1 MQGNVPLGKRVKVM
15 AENNQPLSSTERI
28 KMASDS
34 LRGTF
39 VESLADE
46 ITGSINEDDYAL
58 VRFHGMY
65 VQDDR
70 DRRDERAA
78 KKLERLYSFMI
89 RLRLTGGVISP
100 AQYIALHHIA
110 GENSTGVLKITTRQ
124 TIQLHGILKSKVK
137 PTLKAFNQAGLTTLA
152 TCGDVNRNVLCS
164 SHLMQSPC
172 HAEIYEY
179 AREIAVR
186 MLPKT
191 NAYYE
196 IWLDG
201 EKLIDKELEADPL
214 YQNRYMPRKF
224 KVGIAIP
231 PNNDIDVLG
240 NDLALIAIIE
250 KNELKGFNLAIG
262 GGMSATHGNPDHYA
276 RLASTLGF
284 VSGKEKILKVV
295 YEVATIQ
302 RDYGN
307 RSDRKVA
314 RLKYTVDR
322 LGLQFWKEEL
332 ERRCGFEIEEAR
344 AYEFKSRKD
353 FYAWEQNHEGLW
365 YYTVYIENGRILDD
379 EKVPLKSALL
389 EVAETAKATFTFTCN
404 QNLTLGDIQ
413 PQDKA
418 VIQEILERYGI
429 VKHTENA
436 SAIRKNSM
444 ACVALNTCPLALA
457 EAPRYMPILLDK
469 IEPLLFKHDLVSDE
483 IVMRMTGCPNGC
495 SRPYA
500 SEIGFVGTAL
510 GRYNLQIGGDRIGQ
524 RLNKLYKES
533 LNEDEILGELDYLF
547 GTYKSEKTDG
557 ETFGD
562 FAFKK
567 WVNSAELIR
576 TASSFSQINM
586 PKPYHVNLN
595 EDRATKIDLPQSK
608 GMDAR

>member
-1 MQGNVPLGKRVKVM
+1 MS
-15 AENNQPLSSTERI
+15 ENNQNLSSTERI

-39 VESLADE
+39 IESLANE
-46 ITGSINEDDYAL
+46 VTGSINQDDIAL

-65 VQDDR
+65 IQDDR

-100 AQYIALHHIA
+100 EQYMVLHHIA
-110 GENSTGVLKITTRQ
+110 GENSTGTLKITTRQ
-124 TIQLHGILKSKVK
+124 TIQLHGVLKSKVK

-164 SHLMQSPC
+164 SHPMQSPC
-172 HAEIYEY
+172 HAEIYDY
-179 AREIAVR
+179 AREVAAR
-186 MLPKT
+186 MLPTT

-250 KNELKGFNLAIG
+250 NNELKGFNIAIG

-276 RLASTLGF
+276 RLASVLGF
-284 VSGKEKILKVV
+284 VSGKEKTLKAV

-322 LGLQFWKEEL
+322 LGLEFWKEEL

-344 AYEFKSRKD
+344 PYQFESRKD
-353 FYAWEQNHEGLW
+353 FYGWEQNHEGLW
-365 YYTVYIENGRILDD
+365 YYTVYVENGRILDE
-379 EKVPLKSALL
+379 EKLFLKSALL
-389 EVAETAKATFTFTCN
+389 EVAKTGKASFTFTCN
-404 QNLTLGDIQ
+404 QNLILGDIQ

-418 VIQEILERYGI
+418 VIQEILDRYKI
-429 VKHTENA
+429 VGHTDNA
-436 SAIRKNSM
+436 SALRKNAM

-457 EAPRYMPILLDK
+457 ESQRYMPVLLDK
-469 IEPLLFKHDLVSDE
+469 IEPLLTKHGLEREE
-483 IVMRMTGCPNGC
+483 IIMRMTGCPNGC
-495 SRPYA
+495 ARPFA
-500 SEIGFVGTAL
+500 AEIGLVGTAL
-510 GRYNLQIGGDRIGQ
+510 GKYNLQIGGDRIGE

-533 LNEDEILGELDYLF
+533 LNEQEILSELDYLF
-547 GTYKSEKTDG
+547 GSYKTERING

-562 FAFKK
+562 FAHKK
-567 WVNSAELIR
+567 WMNSVPLIR
-576 TASSFSQINM
+576 TASSFS
-586 PKPYHVNLN
+586 KVNLPK
-595 EDRATKIDLPQSK
+595 R
-608 GMDAR
+608 